1 MPRNYS
7 TNIKYIMGLNSI
19 IKAFL
24 PKDKVFYSIFEQ
36 IGTNLKEMGAAFR
49 AAIEETDVT
58 KRNQML
64 RALEDGEH
72 KNDEFTH
79 KIFVELGQNFIT
91 PFDREDIHYLATSL
105 DDVAD
110 FIYASSKK
118 MVNYQVREIDVFMK
132 DMVIVI
138 QNSIGALD
146 RALHELRNMK
156 NLRAITEACVLINSL
171 ENQADDL
178 LDNAIIKLFASSID
192 AIELVKLKD
201 IYQDMEIITDKCED
215 AANVIESIII
225 KYA

>member
-1 MPRNYS
+1 MS
-7 TNIKYIMGLNSI
+7 LNSI
-19 IKAFL
+19 VKLFL
-24 PKDKVFYSIFEQ
+24 PKDKVFYSLFEQ
-36 IGTNLKEMGAAFR
+36 VGANLLEMGNSFR
-49 AAIEETDVT
+49 KALEEADPGI
-58 KRNQML
+58 RNKML
-64 RALEDGEH
+64 RASEDGEH
-72 KNDEFTH
+72 KNDDLTH

-91 PFDREDIHYLATSL
+91 PFDREDIHYLATAL

-110 FIYASSKK
+110 FIFASSKK
-118 MVNYQVREIDVFMK
+118 MVNYNIIEIDHYMK
-132 DMVIVI
+132 EMVVIINNAIV
-138 QNSIGALD
+138 ALD

-156 NLRAITEACVLINSL
+156 NLRAITESCVLINSY

-178 LDNAIIKLFASSID
+178 LESAIINLFSTNSN

>member
-1 MPRNYS
+1 
-7 TNIKYIMGLNSI
+7 MGFNNI

-36 IGTNLKEMGAAFR
+36 VGANLKEMGASFQ
-49 AAIEETDVT
+49 AAIEEEDAT
-58 KRNQML
+58 KRAQML
-64 RALEDGEH
+64 RSLENGEH
-72 KNDEFTH
+72 KNDELTH
-79 KIFVELGQNFIT
+79 RIFVELGQNFIT

-118 MVNYQVREIDVFMK
+118 MLNYQVREMDRFMK
-132 DMVIVI
+132 EMVII
-138 QNSIGALD
+138 IRNSIIALD
-146 RALHELRNMK
+146 QALHELRNMK
-156 NLRAITEACVLINSL
+156 NLRAITEACVQINSL

-178 LDNAIIKLFASSID
+178 LDEGIKKIFASQMD
-192 AIELVKLKD
+192 ALEIVKLKD
-201 IYQDMEIITDKCED
+201 IYQDMEVITDKCED

>member
-1 MPRNYS
+1 
-7 TNIKYIMGLNSI
+7 MGLNSI

-36 IGTNLKEMGAAFR
+36 VGNNLKEMAAAFR

-72 KNDEFTH
+72 KNDELTH

-118 MVNYQVREIDVFMK
+118 MVNYQVREIDVYMK
-132 DMVIVI
+132 EMVIVI

-156 NLRAITEACVLINSL
+156 NLRAITESCVQINSF

-178 LDNAIIKLFASSID
+178 LDNAIIKLFASNID

-201 IYQDMEIITDKCED
+201 IYQDMEVITDKCED

>member
-1 MPRNYS
+1 MS
-7 TNIKYIMGLNSI
+7 LNSI
-19 IKAFL
+19 IKKFL

-36 IGTNLKEMGAAFR
+36 VGANLQEMGSAFR
-49 AAIEETDVT
+49 AAIEETNET
-58 KRNQML
+58 KRTQML

-72 KNDEFTH
+72 KNDDLTH

-118 MVNYQVREIDVFMK
+118 MVNYKVKTMDTYMR

-138 QNSIGALD
+138 QNAIVALD
-146 RALHELRNMK
+146 KALHELRNMK

-178 LDNAIIKLFASSID
+178 LDNAIINLFASNTD

>member
-1 MPRNYS
+1 
-7 TNIKYIMGLNSI
+7 MGLNSI

-36 IGTNLKEMGAAFR
+36 VGGNLKEMGAAFR

-58 KRNQML
+58 KRTQML

-138 QNSIGALD
+138 QNAIVALD
-146 RALHELRNMK
+146 KALHELRNMK

-178 LDNAIIKLFASSID
+178 LDNAIIKLFASNTD
-192 AIELVKLKD
+192 PIELVKLKD
-201 IYQDMEIITDKCED
+201 IYQDMEVITDKCED

>member
-1 MPRNYS
+1 MS
-7 TNIKYIMGLNSI
+7 LNSI
-19 IKAFL
+19 IKKFL

-36 IGTNLKEMGAAFR
+36 VGANLQEMGNAFR
-49 AAIEETDVT
+49 AAIEETNET
-58 KRNQML
+58 KRTQML

-72 KNDEFTH
+72 KNDDLTH

-110 FIYASSKK
+110 FIFASSKK
-118 MVNYQVREIDVFMK
+118 MVNYQVKNIDNYMR
-132 DMVIVI
+132 DMVVVI
-138 QNSIGALD
+138 QSAIVALD
-146 RALHELRNMK
+146 KALHELRNMK

-178 LDNAIIKLFASSID
+178 LDNAIINLFASSTD

-201 IYQDMEIITDKCED
+201 IYQDVEIITDKCED

>member
-1 MPRNYS
+1 
-7 TNIKYIMGLNSI
+7 MGLNSI

-36 IGTNLKEMGAAFR
+36 VGANLIAMAADFR
-49 AAIEETDVT
+49 TAIEEKDVV
-58 KRNQML
+58 KRNQLL

-118 MVNYQVREIDVFMK
+118 MVNYQVKEIDTFMK
-132 DMVIVI
+132 EMVIVI
-138 QNSIGALD
+138 QNSIVALD
-146 RALHELRNMK
+146 KALHELRNMK

-178 LDNAIIKLFASSID
+178 LDDAIIKIFASSTD

-201 IYQDMEIITDKCED
+201 IYQDMEIITDKVED

>member
-1 MPRNYS
+1 
-7 TNIKYIMGLNSI
+7 MGLNSV

-36 IGTNLKEMGAAFR
+36 IGSNLKEMGADFR

-58 KRNQML
+58 KRTQML

>member
-1 MPRNYS
+1 
-7 TNIKYIMGLNSI
+7 MGLNSI

-24 PKDKVFYSIFEQ
+24 PQDKVFYSIFEQ
-36 IGTNLKEMGAAFR
+36 VGANLKEMGQSFR
-49 AAIEETDVT
+49 NAIEETDVT

-72 KNDEFTH
+72 KNDELTH

-118 MVNYQVREIDVFMK
+118 MVNYQVREIDSYMK
-132 DMVIVI
+132 DMVIVV
-138 QNSIGALD
+138 QNAIIALD
-146 RALHELRNMK
+146 KALHELRNMK

-178 LDNAIIKLFASSID
+178 LDNAIIRLFASSTD

-201 IYQDMEIITDKCED
+201 IYQDMEVITDKCED

>member
-1 MPRNYS
+1 
-7 TNIKYIMGLNSI
+7 MGLNSI

-36 IGTNLKEMGAAFR
+36 VGANLKEMGASFR
-49 AAIEETDVT
+49 AAIEEKDATRRT
-58 KRNQML
+58 QML
-64 RALEDGEH
+64 RALEDAEH

-118 MVNYQVREIDVFMK
+118 MVNYQVREIDDFMRE
-132 DMVIVI
+132 MVVVI
-138 QNSIGALD
+138 ENAIIALD
-146 RALHELRNMK
+146 KALHELRNMK
-156 NLRAITEACVLINSL
+156 NLRAITESCVQINSL

-178 LDNAIIKLFASSID
+178 LDNAIIRLFASNTD
-192 AIELVKLKD
+192 AVELVKLKD
-201 IYQDMEIITDKCED
+201 IYQDMEVITDKCED

>member
-1 MPRNYS
+1 
-7 TNIKYIMGLNSI
+7 MGFNSF

-36 IGTNLKEMGAAFR
+36 VGANLKEMADAFQD
-49 AAIEETDVT
+49 AIAEPDLT

-64 RALEDGEH
+64 RSLENGEH
-72 KNDEFTH
+72 KNDELTH
-79 KIFVELGQNFIT
+79 KVFVELGQNFIT

-118 MVNYQVREIDVFMK
+118 MLNYQVREMDSFMK
-132 DMVIVI
+132 EMSGII
-138 QNSIGALD
+138 KNSIYALD
-146 RALHELRNMK
+146 KALHELRNMR
-156 NLRAITEACVLINSL
+156 NLRAITEACVQINSF

-178 LDNAIIKLFASSID
+178 LDSGISKIFASNMD
-192 AIELVKLKD
+192 AIEIVKLKD
-201 IYQDMEIITDKCED
+201 IYQDMEVITDKCED

>member
-1 MPRNYS
+1 
-7 TNIKYIMGLNSI
+7 MGLNSI

-178 LDNAIIKLFASSID
+178 LDNAIIKLFASNID
-192 AIELVKLKD
+192 AVELVKLKD

>member
-1 MPRNYS
+1 
-7 TNIKYIMGLNSI
+7 MGLNSI

-36 IGTNLKEMGAAFR
+36 VGTNLKEMGAAFR
-49 AAIEETDVT
+49 AAIEQTDVT
-58 KRNQML
+58 KRTQML
-64 RALEDGEH
+64 RALEDAEH
-72 KNDEFTH
+72 KNDELTH

-118 MVNYQVREIDVFMK
+118 MVNYQVKEIDTYMR
-132 DMVIVI
+132 DMVLVI
-138 QNSIGALD
+138 ENAIIALD
-146 RALHELRNMK
+146 KALRELRNMK
-156 NLRAITEACVLINSL
+156 NLRAITEACVQINSL

-178 LDNAIIKLFASSID
+178 LDNAIIKLFAHNTD
-192 AIELVKLKD
+192 PIELVKLKD

>member
-1 MPRNYS
+1 
-7 TNIKYIMGLNSI
+7 MGLNSV

-36 IGTNLKEMGAAFR
+36 VGANLKEMGAAFR
-49 AAIEETDVT
+49 TAIEETDVT
-58 KRNQML
+58 KRTQLL
-64 RALEDGEH
+64 RALEDAEH
-72 KNDEFTH
+72 KNDELTH

-118 MVNYQVREIDVFMK
+118 MVNYQVKQIDSYMK
-132 DMVIVI
+132 EMVIVI
-138 QNSIGALD
+138 QNAIVALD
-146 RALHELRNMK
+146 KALHELRNMK
-156 NLRAITEACVLINSL
+156 NLRAITEACVQINSL

-178 LDNAIIKLFASSID
+178 LDDAIIKLFASSTD

>member
-1 MPRNYS
+1 
-7 TNIKYIMGLNSI
+7 MGLNSI

-36 IGTNLKEMGAAFR
+36 VGANLKEMGAAFR
-49 AAIEETDVT
+49 AAIEEENPT
-58 KRNQML
+58 KRIQML
-64 RALEDGEH
+64 RALEDMEH

-79 KIFVELGQNFIT
+79 KIFIELGQNFIT

-110 FIYASSKK
+110 YIYAASKK
-118 MVNYQVREIDVFMK
+118 MVNYQVKEIDQYMK

-138 QNSIGALD
+138 QNSIGALSK
-146 RALHELRNMK
+146 ALHELRNMK
-156 NLRAITEACVLINSL
+156 NLRAITEACVQINSF

-178 LDNAIIKLFASSID
+178 LDNAIIRLFAQSTD

>member
-1 MPRNYS
+1 
-7 TNIKYIMGLNSI
+7 MGLNSI

-36 IGTNLKEMGAAFR
+36 VGANLIEMGADFR
-49 AAIEETDVT
+49 KAIEETDAT

-64 RALEDGEH
+64 RALENGEH
-72 KNDEFTH
+72 KNDELTH

-110 FIYASSKK
+110 YIYASSKK
-118 MVNYQVREIDVFMK
+118 MVNYQVKEIDQFMK

-138 QNSIGALD
+138 QNSIGALAK
-146 RALHELRNMK
+146 ALTELRNMK
-156 NLRAITEACVLINSL
+156 NLRAITESCVLINSL
-171 ENQADDL
+171 ENQADDI
-178 LDNAIIKLFASSID
+178 LDEAIITIFASNID
-192 AIELVKLKD
+192 AKELVKLKD
-201 IYQDMEIITDKCED
+201 IYQDMEVITDKCED

>member
-1 MPRNYS
+1 MS
-7 TNIKYIMGLNSI
+7 LNSI

-36 IGTNLKEMGAAFR
+36 VGANLKEMGEAFR
-49 AAIEETDVT
+49 HAIEETDVT
-58 KRNQML
+58 KRTQML
-64 RALEDGEH
+64 RALEDAEH
-72 KNDEFTH
+72 KNDELTH

-118 MVNYQVREIDVFMK
+118 MVNYQVKEIDTYMK
-132 DMVIVI
+132 EMVVVI
-138 QNSIGALD
+138 QNAIIALD
-146 RALHELRNMK
+146 KALHELRNMK
-156 NLRAITEACVLINSL
+156 NLRAITEACVQINSL

-178 LDNAIIKLFASSID
+178 LDNAIIRLFASSID
-192 AIELVKLKD
+192 AVELVKLKD

>member
-1 MPRNYS
+1 
-7 TNIKYIMGLNSI
+7 MGFNSI

-36 IGTNLKEMGAAFR
+36 VGSNLKEMAASFKE
-49 AAIEETDVT
+49 ALLETDDK
-58 KRNQML
+58 KRSQML
-64 RALEDGEH
+64 KALEDGEH
-72 KNDEFTH
+72 KNDDFTH

-118 MVNYQVREIDVFMK
+118 MLNYQVKKIDQYMI
-132 DMVIVI
+132 DM
-138 QNSIGALD
+138 SIIIEQSTIALD
-146 RALHELRNMK
+146 KALRELRNMK
-156 NLRAITEACVLINSL
+156 NLRAITEACVQINSL

-178 LDNAIIKLFASSID
+178 LDKGIVGLFDGSLVND
-192 AIELVKLKD
+192 PIELVKLKD

>member
-1 MPRNYS
+1 MS
-7 TNIKYIMGLNSI
+7 LNSI
-19 IKAFL
+19 IKKFL

-36 IGTNLKEMGAAFR
+36 VGANLQEMGNAFR
-49 AAIEETDVT
+49 AAIEETNET
-58 KRNQML
+58 KRTQML

-72 KNDEFTH
+72 KNDDLTH

-110 FIYASSKK
+110 FIFASSKK
-118 MVNYQVREIDVFMK
+118 MVNYQVKNIDNYMR
-132 DMVIVI
+132 DMVVVI
-138 QNSIGALD
+138 QSAIVALD
-146 RALHELRNMK
+146 KALHELRNMK

-178 LDNAIIKLFASSID
+178 LDNAIINLFASSTD

>member
-1 MPRNYS
+1 
-7 TNIKYIMGLNSI
+7 MGFNNI

-36 IGTNLKEMGAAFR
+36 VGANLKEMAAAFQV
-49 AAIEETDVT
+49 AIEENDPT
-58 KRNQML
+58 KRTQLL
-64 RALEDGEH
+64 RSLENGEH
-72 KNDEFTH
+72 KNDELTH

-118 MVNYQVREIDVFMK
+118 MLNYQVKEMDGFMR
-132 DMVIVI
+132 DMCAII
-138 QNSIGALD
+138 KSSIHALD
-146 RALHELRNMK
+146 KALHELRNMK
-156 NLRAITEACVLINSL
+156 NLRAITEACVQINSL

-178 LDNAIIKLFASSID
+178 LDEGIIRIFASNMD
-192 AIELVKLKD
+192 ALEIVKLKD

-215 AANVIESIII
+215 AANVIETIII

>member
-1 MPRNYS
+1 
-7 TNIKYIMGLNSI
+7 MGLNSI

-36 IGTNLKEMGAAFR
+36 VGANLKEMGAAFR
-49 AAIEETDVT
+49 AAIEQPDVT
-58 KRNQML
+58 KRIQML
-64 RALEDGEH
+64 RALEDAEH
-72 KNDEFTH
+72 KNDELTH

-118 MVNYQVREIDVFMK
+118 MVNYQVKEIDNFMK
-132 DMVIVI
+132 EMVIVI
-138 QNSIGALD
+138 QNAIVALD
-146 RALHELRNMK
+146 KALHELRNMK
-156 NLRAITEACVLINSL
+156 NLRAITESCVQINSL

-178 LDNAIIKLFASSID
+178 LDNAIIKLFASNTD

>member
-1 MPRNYS
+1 MS
-7 TNIKYIMGLNSI
+7 LNSI
-19 IKAFL
+19 IKKFL

-36 IGTNLKEMGAAFR
+36 VGANLQEMGNAFR
-49 AAIEETDVT
+49 AAIEETNET
-58 KRNQML
+58 KRTQML

-72 KNDEFTH
+72 KNDDLTH

-118 MVNYQVREIDVFMK
+118 MVNYQVRHIDGYMR
-132 DMVIVI
+132 DMVVVI
-138 QNSIGALD
+138 QNAIVALD
-146 RALHELRNMK
+146 KALHELRNMK

-178 LDNAIIKLFASSID
+178 LDNAIINLFASSTD

>member
-1 MPRNYS
+1 
-7 TNIKYIMGLNSI
+7 MGLNSV

-36 IGTNLKEMGAAFR
+36 VGANLKEMGAAFR

-58 KRNQML
+58 KRTQML

-72 KNDEFTH
+72 KNDELTH

-132 DMVIVI
+132 EMVIVI
-138 QNSIGALD
+138 QNAIVALD

-156 NLRAITEACVLINSL
+156 NLRAITEACVMINSL

-178 LDNAIIKLFASSID
+178 LDNAIIKLFASATD

>member
-1 MPRNYS
+1 
-7 TNIKYIMGLNSI
+7 MGLNSF
-19 IKAFL
+19 IKLFL

-36 IGTNLKEMGAAFR
+36 VGANLKEMGASFR
-49 AAIEETDVT
+49 AAIEQTDVT
-58 KRNQML
+58 KRTQML
-64 RALEDGEH
+64 RALEDAEH
-72 KNDEFTH
+72 KNDELTH

-118 MVNYQVREIDVFMK
+118 MVNYQVREIDSFMK
-132 DMVIVI
+132 EMVVVIENAIV
-138 QNSIGALD
+138 ALD
-146 RALHELRNMK
+146 KALHELRNMK
-156 NLRAITEACVLINSL
+156 NLRAITEACVQINSL

-178 LDNAIIKLFASSID
+178 LDNAIIKMFASSTD
-192 AIELVKLKD
+192 PIELVKLKD

>member
-1 MPRNYS
+1 
-7 TNIKYIMGLNSI
+7 MGLNSI

-36 IGTNLKEMGAAFR
+36 VGVNLTDMAAAFK
-49 AAIEETDVT
+49 AAIEENDPA
-58 KRNQML
+58 KRLQML
-64 RALEDGEH
+64 RVMEDYEH
-72 KNDEFTH
+72 KNDELTH
-79 KIFVELGQNFIT
+79 KVFVELGQNFIT

-110 FIYASSKK
+110 FIYASCKK
-118 MVNYQVREIDVFMK
+118 MVNYNVTVIDDYMRE
-132 DMVIVI
+132 MVILIEQGIKSLAKAV
-138 QNSIGALD
+138 N
-146 RALHELRNMK
+146 ELRNMK
-156 NLRAITEACVLINSL
+156 NLRAITEACVSINSV

-178 LDNAIIKLFASSID
+178 LDEAIIKMFATSTD

>member
-1 MPRNYS
+1 
-7 TNIKYIMGLNSI
+7 MGLNSI

-58 KRNQML
+58 KRTQML